1 MKALMI
7 VALVAATLPIAAGA
21 QSVATAGDRIRIR
34 QTDGSSVVGTVVEAS
49 DSQMRLL
56 GPGGEFVVARD
67 EIRTLERS
75 RGEGR
80 AFAKNFFVTTGA
92 GALVFGFLSA
102 ATFEQ
107 CSGFCIGPTSTG
119 EAFTWGVVG
128 GGILSMP
135 IGVIVG
141 LVVKGERWDR
151 LFLPRPANVALSF
164 APVRGGGFAFR
175 ASIPVGGRRR

>member
-7 VALVAATLPIAAGA
+7 AALVAATLPIAAGA
-21 QSVATAGDRIRIR
+21 QSVATAGDRIRFR
-34 QTDGSSVVGTVVEAS
+34 QADGSSVVGTVVEAS

-92 GALVFGFLSA
+92 GALVFGLLSA

-107 CSGFCIGPTSTG
+107 CSGFCIGPNSAG
-119 EAFTWGVVG
+119 EAFAWGVVG
-128 GGILSMP
+128 GGIIAMP

-141 LVVKGERWDR
+141 LVVKGERWEG
-151 LFLPRPANVALSF
+151 LSLPRPANVALSL
-164 APVRGGGFAFR
+164 APVGGTGFAFR
-175 ASIPVGGRRR
+175 GSIPVGGRPR